1 MPYLPCLALGMAQWP
16 VGRGWAELVTYPWA
30 GAPVSDLGLVP
41 CWLALATPAATC
53 DGLALRGPAG
63 LAYKRS
69 GGAFDASHYSDKA
82 LNEDLSLQP
91 SGELWCWRPTGCT
104 YDIYVSLQLRVGGLA
119 AARHQGRSAIAV
131 AVPVPGK
138 VLPVFVLAVIKG
150 MHEPAAQ
157 ARRFG
162 RPLAIHVLAQQLVV
176 SPFNM
181 R

>member
-1 MPYLPCLALGMAQWP
+1 M
-16 VGRGWAELVTYPWA
+16 
-30 GAPVSDLGLVP
+30 P

-104 YDIYVSLQLRVGGLA
+104 YGIYVSLQLRVGGLA

-157 ARRFG
+157 ALGFRHALA
-162 RPLAIHVLAQQLVV
+162 PLLDLFWGGPGHDGSFAQGAGEGGHHNPPVSAASTTSELVTTATGP
-176 SPFNM
+176 SGPPQG
-181 R
+181 